1 MSARDQAVP
10 AVVTES
16 QLNTAY
22 SVCRRI
28 ARLTAK
34 NFYYAFMALPR
45 PKRDALSA
53 VYAFMRHSDDLSD
66 DSGRLPAE
74 RLARL
79 EDWRSQMHSVL
90 AGGMS
95 DEPVLLAL
103 ADTVRVFRIRPELLD
118 ALVEGTA
125 MDVREMLDGPGLKL
139 SFETFDELYRY
150 CYHVASVVGLICI
163 RIFGYEDPAAEKL
176 AEQCGVA
183 FQLTNIIR
191 DVKEDAAMS
200 RIYLPKED
208 LAMFGLSASALR
220 SPEIERLRPV
230 LELEAE
236 RARGYYRAAEELI
249 PLIEPDSQPALWVL
263 VTIYRRLLEKIAE
276 RGYDVFRHRV
286 RLTKAEKVSILTR
299 GLARRFTA

>member
-1 MSARDQAVP
+1 
-10 AVVTES
+10 
-16 QLNTAY
+16 
-22 SVCRRI
+22 
-28 ARLTAK
+28 
-34 NFYYAFMALPR
+34 
-45 PKRDALSA
+45 
-53 VYAFMRHSDDLSD
+53 
-66 DSGRLPAE
+66 
-74 RLARL
+74 
-79 EDWRSQMHSVL
+79 
-90 AGGMS
+90 
-95 DEPVLLAL
+95 
-103 ADTVRVFRIRPELLD
+103 
-118 ALVEGTA
+118 
-125 MDVREMLDGPGLKL
+125 LKL

-249 PLIEPDSQPALWVL
+249 PLVEPDSQPALWVL
-263 VTIYRRLLEKIAE
+263 VTIYRRLLEKISE
-276 RGYDVFRHRV
+276 RGYDVLSHRV